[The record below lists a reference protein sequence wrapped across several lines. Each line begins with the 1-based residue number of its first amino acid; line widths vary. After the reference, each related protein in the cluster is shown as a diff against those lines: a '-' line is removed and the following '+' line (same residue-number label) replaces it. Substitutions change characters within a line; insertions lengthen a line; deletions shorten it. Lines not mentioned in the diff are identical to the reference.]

1 MYPDFIEIVRASEN
15 NLKGIT
21 LKIPK
26 NKLVVITGIS
36 GSGKSSLAF
45 DTLYAEGQR
54 RYVESL
60 SAYARQFLQL
70 QNKPNV
76 EKITGLSPA
85 IAINQ
90 KALSKNPRST
100 VGTITEI
107 YDYLRLL
114 YARIGIPH
122 SPATG
127 KPIESQS
134 ASKIT
139 KKIKALP
146 SGSKITLIAPIIR
159 SEKGEFKKEL
169 LSLKR
174 QGFQRLKIDDILY
187 TFDELPRLDK
197 NKKHTI
203 ALIIDRL
210 IISDDNGNRFAE
222 SIETAL
228 KYGNGIIHVELAN
241 KNSDKEPRIL
251 IFSEKFCCPISNFQ
265 LEEIEPRIFSFNSP
279 FGACIKCNGLGV
291 EKFFDPKLIVPN
303 PKLSLNEGAV
313 APWEIFKSR
322 DQINMLRALS
332 LHYKFNLDWP
342 FEDLPTEVKD
352 ILMLGSREETIEISY
367 FDGMHTK
374 KISKD
379 FKGIFHELENKIENS
394 LDTRIQDAVFKFQSA
409 RPCRTCNGYRL
420 KQESL
425 CVKILDKHI
434 GELSNLPI
442 RDALRWF
449 EALPKQLS
457 KNHNTIGEKVILEI
471 NNRLKF
477 LLNVGLGYLTLSR
490 KTNSIS
496 GGEGQRIRLA
506 SQIGSGLTGVLYVLD
521 EPSIGLHQRDNI
533 KLIAT
538 LRNLTEIGNTVIVV
552 EHDEE
557 TILSSDHII
566 DVGPGAGIHGGKIT
580 AQGSIKEILE
590 TKESLTGQY
599 LSGRKSISLPKVW
612 RKGHCNK
619 KIKLIGATANNLKN
633 VSLEIP
639 LETFTTVTGVS
650 GSGKSSLIIDTLY
663 KAITRKLNKTLI
675 TPGAHKSISGIEY
688 IDKVIDINQSPIG
701 RTPRS
706 NPATYVGAFSPI
718 REWFA
723 ALPQSKVRGYS
734 LSRFSFNVK
743 GGRCETCQGDG
754 LIKIEMHFLPDVYVN
769 CEECKGKRYNKET
782 LEIKY
787 KDKSI
792 SDVLEM
798 TAEDALEFF
807 KKIPAIKEK
816 MNALVDVGLGY
827 IKIGQSA
834 TSLSGGE
841 AQRVKLAKELSKRS
855 TGSTLYIL
863 DEPTTGLHIDDIK
876 RLLKVL
882 HRLVDLKNTVVVIEH
897 NLHVIKTSDY
907 IIDIG
912 PEGGDLGGKIV
923 AFGPPQLVVKNKESI
938 TGKYLHHYLQSEPL
952 HLKQT
957 SPVLA

>member
-210 IISDDNGNRFAE
+210 IISDDNGNRLAE

-241 KNSDKEPRIL
+241 KNSDKEPCTL

-342 FEDLPTEVKD
+342 FED
-352 ILMLGSREETIEISY
+352 
-367 FDGMHTK
+367 
-374 KISKD
+374 
-379 FKGIFHELENKIENS
+379 
-394 LDTRIQDAVFKFQSA
+394 
-409 RPCRTCNGYRL
+409 
-420 KQESL
+420 
-425 CVKILDKHI
+425 
-434 GELSNLPI
+434 
-442 RDALRWF
+442 
-449 EALPKQLS
+449 
-457 KNHNTIGEKVILEI
+457 
-471 NNRLKF
+471 
-477 LLNVGLGYLTLSR
+477 
-490 KTNSIS
+490 
-496 GGEGQRIRLA
+496 
-506 SQIGSGLTGVLYVLD
+506 
-521 EPSIGLHQRDNI
+521 
-533 KLIAT
+533 
-538 LRNLTEIGNTVIVV
+538 
-552 EHDEE
+552 
-557 TILSSDHII
+557 
-566 DVGPGAGIHGGKIT
+566 
-580 AQGSIKEILE
+580 
-590 TKESLTGQY
+590 
-599 LSGRKSISLPKVW
+599 
-612 RKGHCNK
+612 
-619 KIKLIGATANNLKN
+619 
-633 VSLEIP
+633 
-639 LETFTTVTGVS
+639 
-650 GSGKSSLIIDTLY
+650 
-663 KAITRKLNKTLI
+663 
-675 TPGAHKSISGIEY
+675 
-688 IDKVIDINQSPIG
+688 
-701 RTPRS
+701 
-706 NPATYVGAFSPI
+706 
-718 REWFA
+718 
-723 ALPQSKVRGYS
+723 
-734 LSRFSFNVK
+734 
-743 GGRCETCQGDG
+743 
-754 LIKIEMHFLPDVYVN
+754 
-769 CEECKGKRYNKET
+769 
-782 LEIKY
+782 
-787 KDKSI
+787 
-792 SDVLEM
+792 
-798 TAEDALEFF
+798 
-807 KKIPAIKEK
+807 
-816 MNALVDVGLGY
+816 
-827 IKIGQSA
+827 
-834 TSLSGGE
+834 
-841 AQRVKLAKELSKRS
+841 
-855 TGSTLYIL
+855 
-863 DEPTTGLHIDDIK
+863 
-876 RLLKVL
+876 
-882 HRLVDLKNTVVVIEH
+882 
-897 NLHVIKTSDY
+897 
-907 IIDIG
+907 
-912 PEGGDLGGKIV
+912 
-923 AFGPPQLVVKNKESI
+923 
-938 TGKYLHHYLQSEPL
+938 
-952 HLKQT
+952 
-957 SPVLA
+957 